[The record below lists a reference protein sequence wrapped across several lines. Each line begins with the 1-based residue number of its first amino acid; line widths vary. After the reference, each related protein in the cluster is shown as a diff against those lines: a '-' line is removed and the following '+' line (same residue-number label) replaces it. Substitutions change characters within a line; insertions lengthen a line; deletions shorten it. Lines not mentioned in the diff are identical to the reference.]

1 MILVL
6 VDHDRGTIDPL
17 SLRAITAARKL
28 TDQVE
33 AIVVGKDGAQVAQE
47 IAGYGAGRLHV
58 ATNEALTDYAPMASG
73 RALQQMVQEI
83 KPLAVL
89 AAGSPRGNEQLAHL
103 AAFLDLPM
111 AAECSA
117 ITLGSNGS
125 PHQVTRARWA
135 GNLFEDALV
144 HADLLIAT
152 VLAFSTEPE
161 IVVGDTGAVAVN
173 EFEVNLQPSDT
184 LIKVLRRASEADGHA
199 DETSG
204 GVSLTDAKVIVS
216 GGRGVGG
223 PEGFGILEDLAGLL
237 GGTVGCSRVVTS
249 SGWRPHAEQ
258 VGQTGTKV
266 APDLYLACGI
276 SGAMQHIAGCKNS
289 KTIVVINTDP
299 EAPILA
305 YADYAII
312 GDLHKVIPA
321 LTAAVQKARG

>member
-6 VDHDRGTIDPL
+6 VDHDRGELDQL
-17 SLRAITAARKL
+17 SLRALTAARKL
-28 TDQVE
+28 GQDVE
-33 AIVVGKDGAQVAQE
+33 AVVIGSEGAALAGIVGE
-47 IAGYGAGRLHV
+47 YGAKTLHV
-58 ATNEALTDYAPMASG
+58 ASHANITDYTPMATG
-73 RALQQMVQEI
+73 RALKDLVEKL
-83 KPLAVL
+83 KPAAVL

-111 AAECSA
+111 AAECSE
-117 ITLGSNGS
+117 ITLGS
-125 PHQVTRARWA
+125 PHHVLRARWA
-135 GNLFEDALV
+135 GNLIESANV

-161 IVVGDTGAVAVN
+161 TANGGAATVVQ
-173 EFEVNLQPSDT
+173 FEPALQPQDYAV
-184 LIKVLRRASEADGHA
+184 KVLSRDAGESK
-199 DETSG
+199 G
-204 GVSLTDAKVIVS
+204 GVTLVDAKVIVS

-223 PEGFGILEDLAGLL
+223 PDGFGQIEELATLL

-266 APDLYLACGI
+266 APDLYIAAGI
-276 SGAMQHIAGCKNS
+276 SGAMQHIAGMKNS

-299 EAPILA
+299 EAPILG

-312 GDLHKVIPA
+312 GDLHQVIPA
-321 LTAAVQKARG
+321 LTSAIRQAKG

>member
-6 VDHDRGTIDPL
+6 VDHDRGELDQL
-17 SLRAITAARKL
+17 SLRALTAARKL
-28 TDQVE
+28 GQDVE
-33 AIVVGKDGAQVAQE
+33 AVVIGGEGAALAGIVGE
-47 IAGYGAGRLHV
+47 YGAKTLHV
-58 ATNEALTDYAPMASG
+58 ASHANITDYTPMATG
-73 RALQQMVQEI
+73 RALKDLVEKL
-83 KPLAVL
+83 KPAAVL

-111 AAECSA
+111 AAECSE
-117 ITLGSNGS
+117 ITLGS
-125 PHQVTRARWA
+125 PHHVLRARWA
-135 GNLFEDALV
+135 GNLIESANV

-161 IVVGDTGAVAVN
+161 TANGGAATVV
-173 EFEVNLQPSDT
+173 EFEPVLQPQDYAV
-184 LIKVLRRASEADGHA
+184 KVLSRDAGESK
-199 DETSG
+199 G
-204 GVSLTDAKVIVS
+204 GVTLVDAKVIVS

-223 PEGFGILEDLAGLL
+223 PEGFGQIEELATLL

-266 APDLYLACGI
+266 APDLYIAAGI
-276 SGAMQHIAGCKNS
+276 SGAMQHIAGMKNS

-299 EAPILA
+299 EAPILG

-312 GDLHKVIPA
+312 GDLHQVIPA
-321 LTAAVQKARG
+321 LTSAIRQAKG

>member
-6 VDHDRGTIDPL
+6 VDHDRGELDQL
-17 SLRAITAARKL
+17 SLRALTAARKMGQ
-28 TDQVE
+28 DVE
-33 AIVVGKDGAQVAQE
+33 AIVIGKEGAALAGIVGE
-47 IAGYGAGRLHV
+47 YGAKVLHV
-58 ATNEALTDYAPMASG
+58 AAHANISDYTPMASG
-73 RALQQMVQEI
+73 RALKDLVEKL
-83 KPLAVL
+83 KPAAVL

-111 AAECSA
+111 AAECSE
-117 ITLGSNGS
+117 ITLGS
-125 PHQVTRARWA
+125 PHHVLRARWA
-135 GNLFEDALV
+135 GNLIESANV

-161 IVVGDTGAVAVN
+161 SANGAAATVV
-173 EFEVNLQPSDT
+173 EFEPALEPQDYAV
-184 LIKVLRRASEADGHA
+184 KVLSRDAGESK
-199 DETSG
+199 G
-204 GVSLTDAKVIVS
+204 GVTLVDAKVIVS

-223 PEGFGILEDLAGLL
+223 PDGFGQIEELATLL

-266 APDLYLACGI
+266 APDLYIAAGI
-276 SGAMQHIAGCKNS
+276 SGAMQHIAGMKNS

-299 EAPILA
+299 EAPILS

-312 GDLHKVIPA
+312 GDLHQVIPA
-321 LTAAVQKARG
+321 LTNAIRQAKG